1 MFTRVGNFFID
12 QWLWNITWDWYHIP
26 ITIFFMVLFFRFFLR
41 INSIAAVLI
50 ALSSIGTALIVYT
63 GFVVG
68 VLMYIGKFAYQE
80 SLQGQS
86 MVADPLHACV
96 YVGLIYTVLQSIF
109 FIVLHRYYPINRL
122 KMIGVTA
129 IANMLA
135 AGIIYLTLPNP
146 LM

>member
-1 MFTRVGNFFID
+1 
-12 QWLWNITWDWYHIP
+12 
-26 ITIFFMVLFFRFFLR
+26 MVIFFRFFLR
-41 INSIAAVLI
+41 INSIASVLI
-50 ALSSIGTALIVYT
+50 ALSSIITALIVYT

-68 VLMYIGKFAYQE
+68 VLMYIFKFAYQE
-80 SLQGQS
+80 SLQGQA

-96 YVGLIYTVLQSIF
+96 YVGIIYTVLQSIF

-122 KMIGVTA
+122 KMIGATA
-129 IANMLA
+129 IANMLT